1 MKITIDIEDLDRIIH
16 KIDGALEES
25 KAFTKSHNMENFAT
39 DLAEAREIAAELVSK
54 NEIK

>member
-39 DLAEAREIAAELVSK
+39 DLAEAREIAEELVSK